1 MLFCFLNLADEFNVL
16 PLNLL
21 HHHDLHLVQEVEG
34 QIAQSISER
43 SRVYFLT
50 MSTSA
55 RHPVT
60 EIASTETQ
68 TEVHLWEESNIQWN
82 T

>member
-43 SRVYFLT
+43 S
-50 MSTSA
+50 
-55 RHPVT
+55 T
-60 EIASTETQ
+60 EQ
-68 TEVHLWEESNIQWN
+68 FF
-82 T
+82 